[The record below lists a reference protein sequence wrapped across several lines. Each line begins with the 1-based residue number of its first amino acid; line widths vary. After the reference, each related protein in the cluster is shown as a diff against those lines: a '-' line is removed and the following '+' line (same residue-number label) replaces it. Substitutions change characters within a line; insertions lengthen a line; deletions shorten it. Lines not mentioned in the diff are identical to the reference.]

1 MSKDLIK
8 QDINLLEYPIWFQD
22 AQLAHTLKDGYLW
35 KDKEGFIYRA
45 GYKPPV
51 KTDLLF
57 LLYFLMLAQR
67 NKYNPI
73 IETTRFSVLKGCDI
87 TDCKDNYER
96 LKDSLERWKMVG
108 IKFEGT
114 FYNGKAKKIMNFGI
128 IDHWEINKETKIL
141 QVRFSP
147 EYLLLVQN
155 SSFFRYINFTEIK
168 TLRTPLAIRLFE
180 LLSKSFQGRQT
191 WEIEALKLAQKIPIA
206 EKYPSHIL
214 LKIRPAVSRI
224 SKHTAL
230 KVSLKTRENENGE
243 MIFIF
248 EKKHVQK
255 QEKQQIKESTNTFV
269 APENEEFKKLIA
281 ILPLERQAQKTLL
294 ELILKAFNA
303 HGFDYVVWNIQY
315 ANKRAIGN
323 YPAYLLKAL
332 KHNFGATLKEE
343 VEVTKQMLSKRKEA
357 EKVKAIKQSE
367 DQVKEQQNTEVAQ
380 QILKSLS
387 AEDLETVEQEAFK
400 RLPSFLK
407 QSFDKA
413 KKDKNISFQ
422 GMLRLIALEKIN
434 GKPKEAASR
443 ETKD

>member
-22 AQLAHTLKDGYLW
+22 AHLAQTLKDGYLW

-67 NKYNPI
+67 NKYASI
-73 IETTRFSVLKGCDI
+73 IETTRFNVLKGCNL
-87 TDCKDNYER
+87 TDCKDNYDR

-108 IKFEGT
+108 IKFDGT
-114 FYNGKAKKIMNFGI
+114 FYNGKAKRIMNFGI
-128 IDHWEINKETKIL
+128 IDHWEIDKETKVL

-155 SSFFRYINFTEIK
+155 SSFYRYINFSEIK

-180 LLSKSFQGRQT
+180 ILSKSFQGRQT
-191 WEIEALKLAQKIPIA
+191 WEIEALKLAQKIPIT

-214 LKIRPAVSRI
+214 LKIQPAVSRI

-230 KVSLKTRENENGE
+230 KVALKTRENENGE
-243 MIFIF
+243 IILVFD
-248 EKKHVQK
+248 KNNVQK
-255 QEKQQIKESTNTFV
+255 QEKQQPKESTKTFV
-269 APENEEFKKLIA
+269 ASENEEFKKLIA
-281 ILPLERQAQKTLL
+281 ILPWERQSQKTLL
-294 ELILKAFNA
+294 ESILKAFNA
-303 HGFDYVVWNIQY
+303 RGFDYVAWNIQY

-332 KHNFGATLKEE
+332 KNNFGATLKEE
-343 VEVTKQMLSKRKEA
+343 AEVAKRMFSKQKEA
-357 EKVKAIKQSE
+357 EKVKVEKQSE
-367 DQVKEQQNTEVAQ
+367 TQAKEQQDAEIAQ
-380 QILKSLS
+380 QFLKSLS
-387 AEDLETVEQEAFK
+387 ANDLEAIEQDAFK

-407 QSFDKA
+407 RSFDKTT
-413 KKDKNISFQ
+413 KDKNFSFQ
-422 GMLRLIALEKIN
+422 GMLRLIALERVNK
-434 GKPKEAASR
+434 KSKEA
-443 ETKD
+443 KD